1 MKQALFEPDKMTP
14 AANDAWKLINYIRF
28 VSIEDISNIFPDD
41 NYIISKAKK
50 LHEYYNE
57 HSSPFFSSELA
68 WLELINNTLDSE
80 HLNRLTEYIL
90 EEYV

>member
-1 MKQALFEPDKMTP
+1 MKQAVFEPEKMTP
-14 AANDAWKLINYIRF
+14 AANNVWKLVNYIRF
-28 VSIEDISNIFPDD
+28 ISIKDISNIFPND
-41 NYIISKAKK
+41 NYIINKAKK

-57 HSSPFFSSELA
+57 HSSPFFSDELA

-90 EEYV
+90 DEFV